1 MKTINLIIILVI
13 SLFLSAWYSV
23 DFIKYSEETYSA
35 TTSVD
40 VFRNKPVDREYIE
53 LGELSLRVKKGIFS
67 NQESVVLKLK
77 EKAKEIGADAII
89 ILGEESEGSVI
100 VPIGDL
106 YTSVDKRYII
116 AIAIRYKNWNA
127 I

>member
-13 SLFLSAWYSV
+13 SLFLSACYSV

-77 EKAKEIGADAII
+77 EKDKEIGADAIS

-116 AIAIRYKNWNA
+116 AIAIRYKN
-127 I
+127 

>member
-13 SLFLSAWYSV
+13 SLFLSACYSV